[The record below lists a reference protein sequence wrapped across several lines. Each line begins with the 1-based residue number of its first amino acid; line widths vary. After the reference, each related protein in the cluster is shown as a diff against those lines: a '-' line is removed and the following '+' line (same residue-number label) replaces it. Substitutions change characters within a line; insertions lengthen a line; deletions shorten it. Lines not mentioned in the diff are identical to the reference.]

1 MLREHAYDLTFRQ
14 LKELTGTPKVTL
26 GNHFKKAKG
35 CWYQC
40 AKKMRPLMTEAHKEA
55 RLAWA
60 KKNLENEWCD
70 LEDLDE
76 RWWTPNGA
84 RDAGRGRV

>member
-40 AKKMRPLMTEAHKEA
+40 AKKMRPLLIEH
-55 RLAWA
+55 
-60 KKNLENEWCD
+60 
-70 LEDLDE
+70 
-76 RWWTPNGA
+76 
-84 RDAGRGRV
+84 